1 MEGMAMA
8 QPSWRSFSSCL
19 LPPDQGNGSSE
30 CMPSDTS
37 SDDQRPPGADSGPVT
52 FNSSR
57 LELPVFCKNAM
68 AVRSEHLD
76 WSWLRASPMAEDPT
90 AVPGIIH
97 LITDE
102 AERTLPSGISLLAKD
117 GFVPQFE
124 QQFPGGTGGLG
135 TGTAQTSGAQVGQ
148 PTGLLGLQ
156 FIPSITL
163 SERYD
168 TNVFFVPKIPGLQRE
183 DYVTTLT
190 PTLFFRNVGRL
201 VDATLSVGAT
211 GEKYV
216 NNPGLS
222 YVGYNA
228 GTNIVLDQL
237 VQRFAP
243 GATLRFGDSFL
254 YTPNP
259 PAFLSGDTLTTQ
271 VVGPENASQVTPA
284 DFFVRGI
291 QAFRVNTY
299 TNSASVAASYPVTP
313 TTRFVTA
320 YSNSIIR
327 FGTPFVR
334 STQQQTLFGS
344 TTHIVMAGPEIRP
357 SPRDTLTLNYIFM
370 RSEVEGGG
378 AGTFTSHGA
387 SLGWLRVL
395 SPELTAKA
403 TGGIVLVQVEGLGAA
418 TGGNALSYIGGA
430 SIAWSRRNVN
440 ASVNYSAGVYPSFF
454 VGAGPLLSQT
464 VNAVGS
470 YQMLDNRL
478 VASAGVNYSRN
489 DGIEPGPVAET
500 LSFESYGTNA
510 GLVYTLA
517 PTTLI
522 SFSHSFQLF
531 KGFFGFAATT
541 QEFSRNVLMISLTKH
556 WR

>member
-1 MEGMAMA
+1 MA
-8 QPSWRSFSSCL
+8 QPHWTSFSSCL
-19 LPPDQGNGSSE
+19 LPPDRGKASSE
-30 CMPSDTS
+30 FLPVIMDVEGERLPGTS
-37 SDDQRPPGADSGPVT
+37 SDSVT
-52 FNSSR
+52 LSSSR
-57 LELPVFCKNAM
+57 FGLPVFHESAM
-68 AVRSEHLD
+68 PVRLERLD
-76 WSWLRASPMAEDPT
+76 WEGPQAAPIAENPT
-90 AVPGIIH
+90 AAPGVMS
-97 LITDE
+97 LLADE
-102 AERTLPSGISLLAKD
+102 PSRSLPLGVSLLAK
-117 GFVPQFE
+117 GALSPQFE

-135 TGTAQTSGAQVGQ
+135 TGTAQTAGAQAGQ
-148 PTGLLGLQ
+148 TTGLLGLQ
-156 FIPSITL
+156 FIPSISL

-168 TNVFFVPKIPGLQRE
+168 TNVFFAPKIPGLQRE
-183 DYVTTLT
+183 DYVTTLA
-190 PTLFFRNVGRL
+190 PTLFIRNVGRL
-201 VDATLSVGAT
+201 VDATLSVGAI
-211 GEKYV
+211 GERYI

-222 YVGYNA
+222 YIGYNA
-228 GTNIVLDQL
+228 STNIVLDQF
-237 VQRFAP
+237 VQRFVP
-243 GATLRFGDSFL
+243 GATLRIGDSFL
-254 YTPNP
+254 FTPTP
-259 PAFLSGDTLTTQ
+259 PAFLAGDALTTQ

-299 TNSASVAASYPVTP
+299 TNSASVAGSYPVTP

-327 FGTPFVR
+327 FGTPFVP
-334 STQQQTLFGS
+334 STQQQVLFGS
-344 TTHIVMAGPEIRP
+344 TTHIVTAGPEMRP
-357 SPRDTLTLNYIFM
+357 SPRDTFTLNYTFM

-378 AGTFTSHGA
+378 AGTFQTHGA

-403 TGGIVLVQVEGLGAA
+403 TGGVMLVQVEGLGAA
-418 TGGNALSYIGGA
+418 AGGDALSYVGGA
-430 SIAWSRRNVN
+430 SIAWSRRNMN

-464 VNAVGS
+464 VNATGS
-470 YQMLDNRL
+470 YRMLDNRL

-489 DGIEPGPVAET
+489 DGIEAGPVAET

-522 SFSHSFQLF
+522 SFSHSYQLF

-541 QEFSRNVLMISLTKH
+541 QEFSRNVLMISLTKY